1 MTKCVVTKC
10 VWTKCVLT
18 MCGDKVCGDK
28 VCVDKC
34 VVTKCGGGRRRR
46 RRRRSPGYRIKNKN
60 PTQRCGEID
69 AKIQLEPKNKT
80 SKKKNNPKTS
90 KKSPRDLQVLLLP
103 RHHRRL
109 RVLPRLLA
117 PHGARPGPR
126 CWRPSAP
133 LEAALLSSCMA
144 VVMTPLGDPVKSM

>member
-1 MTKCVVTKC
+1 M
-10 VWTKCVLT
+10 LT

-46 RRRRSPGYRIKNKN
+46 RRRSPGYRIKNKN

-69 AKIQLEPKNKT
+69 AKIQLEQKT
-80 SKKKNNPKTS
+80 KHKKKNNPKTS
-90 KKSPRDLQVLLLP
+90 KN
-103 RHHRRL
+103 RHVTSRYCSFRATTAASVCS
-109 RVLPRLLA
+109 RAFCAAWRAARPALLA
-117 PHGARPGPR
+117 A
-126 CWRPSAP
+126 SAP

>member
-46 RRRRSPGYRIKNKN
+46 RRRSPGYRIKNKN
-60 PTQRCGEID
+60 PTRRCGEKQQKPWFMNGVFSGVNMNGGCD
-69 AKIQLEPKNKT
+69 GTGDGVCFNDF
-80 SKKKNNPKTS
+80 SC
-90 KKSPRDLQVLLLP
+90 
-103 RHHRRL
+103 RRW
-109 RVLPRLLA
+109 
-117 PHGARPGPR
+117 
-126 CWRPSAP
+126 WR
-133 LEAALLSSCMA
+133 
-144 VVMTPLGDPVKSM
+144 